1 LKVVAWYFPAP
12 DMREHGH
19 PDWVPVQQV
28 EMKTE
33 RFAMAYRLVSRLR
46 LCPSGV

>member
-1 LKVVAWYFPAP
+1 LEQTNIENTGNTTL
-12 DMREHGH
+12 RLL
-19 PDWVPVQQV
+19 VPVQQV

-33 RFAMAYRLVSRLR
+33 RFAMGYRLILRLR